1 MAASG
6 LTAALERTL
15 AKLGIGAGARVA
27 VAVSGGADS
36 LALAL
41 LMHKHCTV
49 FALTVDHGLRAESG
63 AEAQQVGKTLRRFGI
78 AHHILEWQGDKPS
91 GNIQAEARAARYRL
105 LAEWCAANDVPV
117 LATAH
122 HMDDQAETLLL
133 RLARGSGVYGLAG
146 MPPSSPC
153 AGFET
158 ITLIRPLLDHPKAAL
173 KNWLDGE
180 GVAWV
185 EDPSNENMQFDRVKV
200 RQLLQNPPL
209 EGLRA
214 ERLAE
219 TAKRLRRSRDALE
232 FYEREWLAR
241 AVSEHEPGFLTLD
254 PAALS
259 TAPQDIVLR
268 GLASLCRVFEPTAY
282 TPRMEKV
289 ERLLETLT
297 GSQGGQTLYG
307 AQFTRS
313 PRGITICR
321 EAVACEAS
329 KPIADGHVW
338 DNRFEISA
346 GGDTRGLEIG
356 ALGEKGWGQAVIK
369 WPEVREIN
377 MPHEVRLSLPAVFSE
392 GQLRALP
399 LMGYSDLENVTV
411 RLSRK
416 PLIRPKK

>member
-15 AKLGIGAGARVA
+15 NELGIEAGSKVA

-41 LMHKHCTV
+41 LMHKLRTV
-49 FALTVDHGLRAESG
+49 VALTVDHGLRPESA
-63 AEAQQVGKTLRRFGI
+63 AEALGVGKTLQRFGI
-78 AHHILEWQGDKPS
+78 THHVLEWHGEKPS
-91 GNIQAEARAARYRL
+91 SNIQAEARAARYRL
-105 LAEWCAANDVPV
+105 LAEWCVANDVPY

-146 MPPSSPC
+146 MPQMAPC
-153 AGFET
+153 VDFGH

-173 KNWLDGE
+173 KDWLESE

-185 EDPSNENMQFDRVKV
+185 EDPSNENTQFDRVKV
-200 RQLLQNPPL
+200 RQLLQAPPL
-209 EGLRA
+209 EGLQA

-232 FYEREWLAR
+232 FYEREWLSR

-254 PAALS
+254 PSALRAAPL
-259 TAPQDIVLR
+259 DIVLR
-268 GLASLCRVFEPTAY
+268 GLASLCRAFEPVGY

-289 ERLLETLT
+289 ERLLETLFGT
-297 GSQGGQTLYG
+297 SGGQTLYG
-307 AQFTRS
+307 AQFMLGKD
-313 PRGITICR
+313 GITVCR
-321 EAVACEAS
+321 EVAACEAL
-329 KPIADGHVW
+329 KPVADGGIW

-399 LMGYSDLENVTV
+399 LMGYSNLVNVTIH
-411 RLSRK
+411 LSRK